1 MSIQQNVNQL
11 LTMAGTAA
19 MLSPQARQK
28 IEHKKTMSKL
38 QEEQKLF
45 AQEGEAALKKFEQET
60 KDLEKNVAYQII
72 EMGPAKLQE
81 KLKGM
86 TPEEQ
91 KNFLA
96 EGKQAMQDIQATVG
110 AHKEFLKQREEKGLD
125 LAKRIFEADPTE
137 ANASRYIGLME
148 NQSRAKYAREQAN
161 KRMQQEG
168 KNKIEQKNAFQ
179 KFRDSLDPNDIFHSL
194 SPEAQKVAYQQYT
207 GGKDE
212 QK

>member
-11 LTMAGTAA
+11 LAMAGTAA
-19 MLSPQARQK
+19 MLSPQLREK
-28 IEHKKTMSKL
+28 VEHKKTTSKL

-45 AQEGEAALKKFEQET
+45 AQEGRTALKEFEQEA
-60 KDLEKNVAYQII
+60 KDLEKNVAYQIV

-86 TPEEQ
+86 SPEEQ
-91 KNFLA
+91 EKFLA

-125 LAKRIFEADPTE
+125 LAKRMFEADPTE
-137 ANASRYIGLME
+137 ENASRYIGLMK
-148 NQSRAKYAREQAN
+148 NQARSKYRREQAN

-168 KNKIEQKNAFQ
+168 RAKVEQKNAFQ